1 MNDQTVELTSNGSDA
16 HGYQIDPQYRVHIS
30 HQIDL
35 SLRVGTHCHPACLG
49 KRLPFYALRFALCV
63 RYVCVY
69 VCVCMYMYVCLT
81 YQILHSIQYVDRFLL
96 LLVRTVWYM
105 YINIIVC
112 MYVCTVCK

>member
-1 MNDQTVELTSNGSDA
+1 MYVCMYVCMYDQTVELTSNGSDA

-63 RYVCVY
+63 QY
-69 VCVCMYMYVCLT
+69 VCVCMYECM
-81 YQILHSIQYVDRFLL
+81 YQILHSI
-96 LLVRTVWYM
+96 
-105 YINIIVC
+105 C
-112 MYVCTVCK
+112 